1 MKHLL
6 FVFAI
11 TVVAFCTPGARGNA
25 PVESKTSSDPLPPPD
40 KPASTTADEPKSKP
54 PLPPQSAPGSA
65 GGKLQPA
72 APVLIPPQNAAPQNA
87 APADN
92 AAAKKNP
99 GKPPEFFAAR
109 RQAQIARREAAKQR
123 MRDYQAARFAHDQ
136 KMYEDWHERY
146 LADTPVRVEYYR
158 ALADAYEASAAA
170 SYERAAFFNSFYPPM
185 YFPPAPYFPYYFG
198 PAYAAPVYGTVFIGW

>member
-1 MKHLL
+1 MKNLL
-6 FVFAI
+6 FVIAL
-11 TVVAFCTPGARGNA
+11 TVAAPGAFA
-25 PVESKTSSDPLPPPD
+25 ESQTADPLPPPD
-40 KPASTTADEPKSKP
+40 KPVAATADTSKPQP
-54 PLPPQSAPGSA
+54 PLPPQDQPQKNAAA
-65 GGKLQPA
+65 GAKEPA
-72 APVLIPPQNAAPQNA
+72 VPALIPPQNAAQQNAA

-123 MRDYQAARFAHDQ
+123 MRDYQAAQFAHEQ

-170 SYERAAFFNSFYPPM
+170 SYERAAFFNSFYPPI
-185 YFPPAPYFPYYFG
+185 YFPPVYYPYYYG
-198 PAYAAPVYGTVFIGW
+198 PAYPAPIYGTVYIGW